1 MAWESNK
8 PVENNMH
15 WADQLAEKIIERS
28 NKEGAIP
35 NVKCQQTPSGA
46 KHIGNLNDV
55 ARAYFPYKSVLE
67 KGHEAT
73 FVHTT
78 DDRDPLKDIPLKLPD
93 LKGSM
98 HFTKDLPDLT
108 PHLGKPLFTVP
119 DPFGCCKSWS
129 AHFTQVWMDGV
140 NLLGMH
146 PTLYSVDSLYREG
159 KFEPY
164 ISKVFEKR
172 EAVGKLIAQFQ
183 ATKSAEYIPF
193 DAICQN
199 CGVLAN
205 IDSFDIASHSVHYV
219 CGGKAIKKKMSEGC
233 GFEGET
239 DWKNGKLQ
247 WRFEWP
253 ALWGIFHTTYEPF
266 GKDHFEGSWKSGI
279 EIMKQIYEIEPPI
292 PFVYEFFLVNGQK
305 MSASKGNVFLVQD
318 LLKIMEPESFLF
330 YYVKRPE
337 KQRDLELGRI
347 WALLDEFDAAERVY
361 FGLEQERTENR
372 EENTKR
378 MYEMAV
384 EKKPAVYSRRV
395 SYSFAAYIVQLFS
408 ENQCIAILKRLE
420 HVETDAE
427 VELAKSRLALAKN
440 WISLYAPDDARVRIL
455 NDGEAKAKHDFLVAP
470 LRDALREFGEYF
482 EKEGNPDRQQEQIKA
497 ICQKNGISIQDFFKA
512 AYQIFIGRERG
523 PKLLPFLEVQKRDF
537 VVRRLLGA

>member
-1 MAWESNK
+1 
-8 PVENNMH
+8 MH

-28 NKEGAIP
+28 QKEGVIA

-67 KGHEAT
+67 KGHKAT

-93 LKGSM
+93 LEGKW
-98 HFTKDLPDLT
+98 HYTKDLPDLT

-129 AHFTQVWMDGV
+129 VHFTKVWMDGV

-146 PTLYSVDSLYREG
+146 PELHSVDALYREG

-164 ISKVFEKR
+164 IKTIFEKR
-172 EAVGKLIAQFQ
+172 EIAGKLIASFQ
-183 ATKSAEYIPF
+183 ATKSQDYIPF

-205 IDSFDIASHSVHYV
+205 VDSFNVNAHTVHYV

-279 EIMKQIYEIEPPI
+279 EIMKQIYNVEPPI

-305 MSASKGNVFLVQD
+305 MSASKGNVYVVQD
-318 LLKIMEPESFLF
+318 MLKIMEPEAFLF

-337 KQRDLELGRI
+337 KQRDLELSRI

-361 FGLEQERTENR
+361 FGKEQERTENR
-372 EENTKR
+372 EENTIR

-384 EKKPAVYSRRV
+384 GKKPVEYARRI
-395 SYSFAAYIVQLFS
+395 SYSFGAYIIQLFN
-408 ENQCIAILKRLE
+408 EDQCISILRRLS
-420 HVETDAE
+420 HVESDAE
-427 VELAKSRLALAKN
+427 ISLAKMRLALARN
-440 WISLYAPDDARVRIL
+440 WINLYAPDDAKVHIL
-455 NDGEAKAKHDFLVAP
+455 NEGEANDKHASLAAP
-470 LRDALREFGEYF
+470 LRDALREFGDYF
-482 EKEGNPDRQQEQIKA
+482 DKEGNSDKQQGQINA
-497 ICQKNGISIQDFFKA
+497 ICQKNGISVQDFFKA
-512 AYQIFIGRERG
+512 AYLVFIGRERG
-523 PKLLPFLEVQKRDF
+523 PKLLPFLEVQKKDF
-537 VVRRLLGA
+537 VVKRLNGAG